1 MTTAAAAGD
10 GSQSSK
16 DGPEFKR
23 KLSKREKK
31 AIKKQEK
38 KEKANKDKDGGA
50 GRDGESSVAE
60 KLYTG
65 KLFKTLFI
73 MERLP
78 RNAACFVM
86 PGKCNVKNWLQF
98 TATPLKSR
106 LISLFKLVNNS
117 IVIS

>member
-16 DGPEFKR
+16 DGPELKR

-38 KEKANKDKDGGA
+38 INKANKDKDGGS
-50 GRDGESSVAE
+50 GKEGESSVAE

-65 KLFKTLFI
+65 QSFENI
-73 MERLP
+73 
-78 RNAACFVM
+78 CF
-86 PGKCNVKNWLQF
+86 
-98 TATPLKSR
+98 
-106 LISLFKLVNNS
+106 
-117 IVIS
+117 